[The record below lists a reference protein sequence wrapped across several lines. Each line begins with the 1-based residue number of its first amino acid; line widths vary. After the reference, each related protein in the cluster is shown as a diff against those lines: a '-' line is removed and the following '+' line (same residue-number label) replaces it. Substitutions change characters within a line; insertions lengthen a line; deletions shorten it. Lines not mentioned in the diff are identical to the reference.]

1 MPTLFTRVREL
12 VTAHAH
18 HAVDEIE
25 NPHVMAQQVLR
36 DLSRDLHDV
45 QRALVV
51 ALGAAKQLQAQQE
64 RLKAEATEWDAKAE
78 RILRRGDETLAR
90 GAIEKALAARS
101 AASALDKPLATARKS
116 AERLREQLAS
126 LKSEWDLARTRCA
139 QISANQAAAE
149 AVGVATR
156 ASDQY
161 TAAMDRAERL
171 DRLSAKSSRFEAE
184 MDAAAELLADRDRFE
199 RDVARADQA
208 AEVDAAMQA
217 LKARLA
223 QAPAPA

>member
-1 MPTLFTRVREL
+1 MPTLFSRVRDL
-12 VTAHAH
+12 VTAQAH
-18 HAVDEIE
+18 HAIDEVE

-36 DLSRDLHDV
+36 DLSQDLHDV

-64 RLKAEATEWDAKAE
+64 KLKAEATEWDAKAE
-78 RILRRGDETLAR
+78 RILLRGDEALAR
-90 GAIEKALAARS
+90 GAVEKAVGARGAAT
-101 AASALDKPLATARKS
+101 ALDKPLATARKS
-116 AERLREQLAS
+116 ADRLREQLQS
-126 LKSEWDLARTRCA
+126 LKSEWELARARCA

-171 DRLSAKSSRFEAE
+171 DRLSLKSSRFEAE
-184 MDAAAELLADRDRFE
+184 MDAAAELLSERDRFE

-208 AEVDAAMQA
+208 AEVDAALQA
-217 LKARLA
+217 LKARLPQG
-223 QAPAPA
+223 QAAS